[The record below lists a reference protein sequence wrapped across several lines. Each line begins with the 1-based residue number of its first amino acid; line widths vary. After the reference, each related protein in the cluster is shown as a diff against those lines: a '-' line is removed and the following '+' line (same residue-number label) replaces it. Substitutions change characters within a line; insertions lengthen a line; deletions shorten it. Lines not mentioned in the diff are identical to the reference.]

1 MARGQVQSCA
11 ACEVDGAARLEPCLL
26 KSLVVET
33 ARGIRAQLSFAL
45 HERKSMNLK
54 KFLVITLT
62 LVAFASA
69 SSVLAQNSTS
79 AKKDAVRTSAP
90 NDSQAS
96 PDGFVDLLRKDIR
109 SQKKQI
115 IAENM
120 GLSDVEAEKFWPV
133 YDQYAAEL
141 SKIYDVKIALLKDYA
156 DNYSSM
162 TGEQAESYIRKRAEV
177 EQSIMQLRLKYMPAF
192 RKVLS
197 GRETALFYQLDWR
210 LGLAIDVQ
218 LIQVPLINP

>member
-1 MARGQVQSCA
+1 M
-11 ACEVDGAARLEPCLL
+11 L
-26 KSLVVET
+26 KSLV
-33 ARGIRAQLSFAL
+33 ALKLRAVFAPNSHFAK
-45 HERKSMNLK
+45 HESNPMNQK
-54 KFLVITLT
+54 KFLAIALT
-62 LVAFASA
+62 LVGFVSA
-69 SSVLAQNSTS
+69 SSLLAQNSTS

-120 GLSDVEAEKFWPV
+120 ELSDAEAEKFWPV

-156 DNYSSM
+156 DNYSTM

-192 RKVLS
+192 RRVLS

>member
-1 MARGQVQSCA
+1 MARGQVQSCP
-11 ACEVDGAARLEPCLL
+11 ACEVDRAARLEPRLL
-26 KSLVVET
+26 KSLVVLKLRT
-33 ARGIRAQLSFAL
+33 ALAPAL
-45 HERKSMNLK
+45 HERNSMNQK
-54 KFLVITLT
+54 QSLVIILT
-62 LVAFASA
+62 LGALVSA
-69 SSVLAQNSTS
+69 SSLLAQNSTS
-79 AKKDAVRTSAP
+79 AKKEGVSTSGSNGP
-90 NDSQAS
+90 SPAS
-96 PDGFVDLLRKDIR
+96 RDEFVDLLRKDIR

-120 GLSDVEAEKFWPV
+120 QLSDAEAEKFWPV

-156 DNYSSM
+156 DNYSTM

-218 LIQVPLINP
+218 LAQVPLINP

>member
-1 MARGQVQSCA
+1 MFR
-11 ACEVDGAARLEPCLL
+11 
-26 KSLVVET
+26 
-33 ARGIRAQLSFAL
+33 
-45 HERKSMNLK
+45 K
-54 KFLVITLT
+54 KFIVITLT
-62 LVAFASA
+62 LVALASA
-69 SSVLAQNSTS
+69 SSVLAQNSTP
-79 AKKDAVRTSAP
+79 ATSAVKTSAA
-90 NDSQAS
+90 NDAQAS
-96 PDGFVDLLRKDIR
+96 SDDFVALLRKDIR
-109 SQKKQI
+109 SQKKLI

-120 GLSDVEAEKFWPV
+120 GLSDAEAEKFWPV

-141 SKIYDVKIALLKDYA
+141 SKVYDLKIALLKDYA
-156 DNYSSM
+156 NNYNTM

>member
-1 MARGQVQSCA
+1 LKLRA
-11 ACEVDGAARLEPCLL
+11 A
-26 KSLVVET
+26 
-33 ARGIRAQLSFAL
+33 IRAQLTFAL
-45 HERKSMNLK
+45 HERKSMNQK
-54 KFLVITLT
+54 KFLAITLT
-62 LVAFASA
+62 LVVFASA
-69 SSVLAQNSTS
+69 SSVLAQNSTT
-79 AKKDAVRTSAP
+79 AKRDAVSSSAAV
-90 NDSQAS
+90 DASQATS
-96 PDGFVDLLRKDIR
+96 DDFVNLLRKDIR

-120 GLSDVEAEKFWPV
+120 GLTDAEAEKFWPV

-141 SKIYDVKIALLKDYA
+141 SKIYDAKLALLNDYA
-156 DNYSSM
+156 NNYGSM
-162 TGEQAESYIRKRAEV
+162 TGDQAESYIRKRADV

-218 LIQVPLINP
+218 LVQVPLINQ

>member
-1 MARGQVQSCA
+1 
-11 ACEVDGAARLEPCLL
+11 
-26 KSLVVET
+26 
-33 ARGIRAQLSFAL
+33 
-45 HERKSMNLK
+45 MNQK
-54 KFLVITLT
+54 KFLAITLT
-62 LVAFASA
+62 SVMFASA

-79 AKKDAVRTSAP
+79 AKKDAVKSPAP
-90 NDSQAS
+90 NDASQAS
-96 PDGFVDLLRKDIR
+96 PDDFVELLRKDVR

-120 GLSDVEAEKFWPV
+120 ELSDAEAEKFWPV

-141 SKIYDVKIALLKDYA
+141 SKIYDVKIALLHDYA

-162 TGEQAESYIRKRAEV
+162 TGEQAENYIRKRAEV

>member
-11 ACEVDGAARLEPCLL
+11 ACEVDRAARLEPCLL

-45 HERKSMNLK
+45 HERKSMNQK

-120 GLSDVEAEKFWPV
+120 GLSDAEAEKFWPV

>member
-1 MARGQVQSCA
+1 
-11 ACEVDGAARLEPCLL
+11 LEPRLL
-26 KSLVVET
+26 KSLV
-33 ARGIRAQLSFAL
+33 ALKLRAVFAPNSHFAK
-45 HERKSMNLK
+45 HESNPMNQK
-54 KFLVITLT
+54 KFLAIALT
-62 LVAFASA
+62 LVGFVSA
-69 SSVLAQNSTS
+69 SSLLAQNSTS

-120 GLSDVEAEKFWPV
+120 ELSDAEAEKFWPV

-156 DNYSSM
+156 DNYGTM

-192 RKVLS
+192 RRVLS

>member
-1 MARGQVQSCA
+1 MNQKNFFSIT
-11 ACEVDGAARLEPCLL
+11 L
-26 KSLVVET
+26 SLVVL
-33 ARGIRAQLSFAL
+33 AAAG
-45 HERKSMNLK
+45 
-54 KFLVITLT
+54 
-62 LVAFASA
+62 
-69 SSVLAQNSTS
+69 SVLAQNSTS
-79 AKKDAVRTSAP
+79 LKKDAVKTSAS
-90 NDSQAS
+90 NDPQGS
-96 PDGFVDLLRKDIR
+96 PDDFVDLLRKDIR

-120 GLSDVEAEKFWPV
+120 ELSDVEAQKFWPV

-156 DNYSSM
+156 DNYSGM
-162 TGEQAESYIRKRAEV
+162 TGEQAENYIRKRADV

-218 LIQVPLINP
+218 LIQVPLFNQ